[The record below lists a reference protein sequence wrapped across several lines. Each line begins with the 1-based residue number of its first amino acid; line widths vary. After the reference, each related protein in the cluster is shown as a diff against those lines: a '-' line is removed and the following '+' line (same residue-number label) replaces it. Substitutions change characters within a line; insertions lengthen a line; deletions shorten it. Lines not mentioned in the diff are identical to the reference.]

1 MQRTIFPSPSKSV
14 VADKFV
20 MHSIQKIWFTGV
32 KFTESKIHQFY
43 YISSSSNPRDGRAW
57 WATVYGVAQ
66 SRTRLKRLSSSSS
79 TEEIG
84 IILMNNYSI
93 SYSFLFLSI
102 WSNRGAILT
111 KRFLILIMWQ
121 CKVFLIKFELFFLS
135 PKILLV
141 TCLKAES
148 LFDFS
153 IKVLLVNE
161 N

>member
-1 MQRTIFPSPSKSV
+1 
-14 VADKFV
+14 
-20 MHSIQKIWFTGV
+20 
-32 KFTESKIHQFY
+32 
-43 YISSSSNPRDGRAW
+43 
-57 WATVYGVAQ
+57 
-66 SRTRLKRLSSSSS
+66 
-79 TEEIG
+79 
-84 IILMNNYSI
+84 
-93 SYSFLFLSI
+93 
-102 WSNRGAILT
+102 
-111 KRFLILIMWQ
+111 MWQ